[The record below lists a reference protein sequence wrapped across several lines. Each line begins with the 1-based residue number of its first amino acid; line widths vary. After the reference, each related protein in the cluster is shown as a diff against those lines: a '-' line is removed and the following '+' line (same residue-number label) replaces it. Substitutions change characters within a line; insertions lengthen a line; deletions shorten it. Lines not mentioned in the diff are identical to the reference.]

1 VRAYLDLLQHVL
13 ENGKKR
19 EDRTGTGTLSMFGH
33 SLRVNLQDGFPLL
46 TTKKIHFK
54 SVVIELLWMLK
65 GDRTGNITYMLDNG
79 VRIWK
84 EWADVNNHLGPVY
97 GAQWR
102 HWQVHDPETIN
113 LYDESG
119 EVVLTLPYSGYSV
132 GYIDQLKETI
142 ENIKTNPFSRRH
154 LISAWNPS
162 DLAFMKLP
170 PCHYAYQFYI
180 NEDKLDC
187 MVQMRSVDLFLGLPF
202 DIASYAIQLS
212 MIAQLTGYKPG
223 ELIFNFGDTHI
234 YLNHIEQVKEQLSRE
249 PWELPTLKLNNKITD
264 IDDFKFE
271 DIRLMFYSAQ
281 PAIKGE
287 ISV

>member
-1 VRAYLDLLQHVL
+1 MRAYLDLLQHVL
-13 ENGKKR
+13 ENGKRR

-33 SLRVNLQDGFPLL
+33 SLRVNLQDGFPLV
-46 TTKKIHFK
+46 TTKKIHIK
-54 SVVIELLWMLK
+54 SVVHELLWMLK
-65 GDRTGNITYMLDNG
+65 GDRTGDITYMLDNG

-84 EWADVNNHLGPVY
+84 EWADENNHLGPVY

-102 HWQVHDPETIN
+102 HWQAFELENNDLYNSLGDVQWSYESYDPI
-113 LYDESG
+113 
-119 EVVLTLPYSGYSV
+119 
-132 GYIDQLKETI
+132 YIDQLKVTI
-142 ENIKTNPFSRRH
+142 ENIRTDPFSRRH
-154 LISAWNPS
+154 LISAWNPA
-162 DLAFMKLP
+162 DLSIMKLP
-170 PCHYAYQFYI
+170 PCHYAYQFYV
-180 NEDKLDC
+180 NDDQLDC

-202 DIASYAIQLS
+202 DLASYAIQLS
-212 MIAQLTGYKPG
+212 MVAQLTGYKPG

-249 PWELPTLKLNNKITD
+249 PWPLPELKLNRKITN

-271 DIRLMFYSAQ
+271 DIRLMFYSPH